1 MKGVLGSQEEI
12 DRRIAQLSEGWAL
25 DRQPAVDRN
34 ILRMASYEVLYLPDV
49 PAGAS
54 INEAVELAK
63 KFSTAKSGRYING
76 VLGALASTVGKD
88 VTPVVGTGEVTE
100 RGGVIE

>member
-1 MKGVLGSQEEI
+1 MPPQGSQK
-12 DRRIAQLSEGWAL
+12 AALSAGWAL

-34 ILRMASYEVLYLPDV
+34 ILRIAAFEILFLGDV

-63 KFSTAKSGRYING
+63 KFSTAESGRFVNG
-76 VLGALASTVGKD
+76 VLGTLAQSAQGD
-88 VTPVVGTGEVTE
+88 GSPMADETPDDTEAGGEAA
-100 RGGVIE
+100 